1 MQISVLARTLRGI
14 EWIARDEVRSR
25 LGVQQI
31 ELGHREL
38 RFALPELVPELLEL
52 GTVDDV
58 FRVMAEVD
66 GITRRRESLAR
77 LASLSLDLGAPR
89 TFDVTASFLGKRN
102 YSRFELEDA
111 LAVPEGWMRVARG
124 GAVSLRIHVVGE
136 VATIAARIAR
146 TPLHRRAY
154 RVSTVPGSVHPPL
167 ARALALLAGEPFVD
181 PFCGA
186 GTIPIEGALAGLQT
200 RGTDIDPRAIEA
212 ARLNAAS
219 AGMGVS
225 FEVAAAE
232 SLGETDCIVTNPPW
246 GRIVPAMPVNLRARR
261 LVLLTAEPTG
271 LRHVILEQT
280 VRVHGALA
288 TLTVAEASSPTRS
301 RPAATP
307 GTAEAPRPPRRER
320 PVRHDDAQLHARPAL
335 CSCA

>member
-1 MQISVLARTLRGI
+1 MHMLARTLRGI
-14 EWIARDEVRSR
+14 EWIARDEVCSR
-25 LGVQQI
+25 LGIAHV

-38 RFALPELVPELLEL
+38 RFSLPELVPELLEL

-58 FRVMAEVD
+58 FQVLADVEGV
-66 GITRRRESLAR
+66 TRRRESLAR
-77 LASLSLDLGAPR
+77 LASLDLAAAP

-111 LAVPEGWMRVARG
+111 VAASMGGTRVARHG
-124 GAVSLRIHVVGE
+124 SVSLRVHVVGE
-136 VATIAARIAR
+136 VATVAARIAR
-146 TPLHRRAY
+146 RPLHRRAY
-154 RVSTVPGSVHPPL
+154 RVATVPGSVHRPL

-200 RGTDIDPRAIEA
+200 RGSDIHPRAVEA

-219 AGMGVS
+219 ARVEVP
-225 FEVAAAE
+225 FEVADAA
-232 SLGETDCIVTNPPW
+232 SLGETDCVVTNPPW
-246 GRIVPAMPVNLRARR
+246 GKAVPATRVNLRARR

-271 LRHVILEQT
+271 LDDVVFEQT

-288 TLTVAEASSPTRS
+288 TITVV
-301 RPAATP
+301 
-307 GTAEAPRPPRRER
+307 ER
-320 PVRHDDAQLHARPAL
+320 
-335 CSCA
+335 